1 LQPAVPGATC
11 AQGPGL
17 RELALADM
25 RVATYPVWCACALQH
40 VPNGRSTR
48 HPNPFVWV
56 GQVKFAVRRVVP
68 EEEYAAWAVRF
79 EAARGAL
86 ADRAL
91 ALDAAAEAVE
101 RDLLLLGATA
111 IEDKLQQARRG
122 PPRPH

>member
-1 LQPAVPGATC
+1 MV
-11 AQGPGL
+11 AQSQS
-17 RELALADM
+17 ASA
-25 RVATYPVWCACALQH
+25 
-40 VPNGRSTR
+40 
-48 HPNPFVWV
+48 
-56 GQVKFAVRRVVP
+56 RRVVP

-91 ALDAAAEAVE
+91 ALDAAAEAVD

-122 PPRPH
+122 PPRPGRGRDWVVCFLVDAVRPGRAAAMTSLQSSGEC